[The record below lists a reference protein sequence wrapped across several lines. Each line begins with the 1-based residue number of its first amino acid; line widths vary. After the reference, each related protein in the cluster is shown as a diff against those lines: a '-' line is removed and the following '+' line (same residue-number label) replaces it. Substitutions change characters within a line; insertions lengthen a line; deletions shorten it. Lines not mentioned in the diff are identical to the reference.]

1 MTSKPDWIPQEGF
14 IVELVRSLSREL
26 CNPVTSIKT
35 AVKLLELPNLKPSQR
50 QHYLQVISEECD
62 RQNRLIQSLVELTT
76 LGDMKNA
83 EPVPIVIP
91 DFIPAIVSTFQPLAQ
106 EKGVMLAYT
115 VPAEMPLLWSVPVLV
130 RKIIV
135 QLLDNALR
143 ATPVN
148 GRIWVTAHCPDPTH
162 LHLEIRDTG
171 IGIPAADL
179 PRIFDHFGCERILHQ
194 EDLSLDTQSV
204 ERQITGRDPV
214 PLGSDLL
221 IIPVLMGI
229 PNPPKGGHV
238 FVGTIPAVAKEK
250 IRTVFI
256 HRENI

>member
-1 MTSKPDWIPQEGF
+1 MTPKPDWIPQEGF
-14 IVELVRSLSREL
+14 IAELVHNLSREL

-50 QHYLQVISEECD
+50 QHYLQVIAEECD

-179 PRIFDHFGCERILHQ
+179 PRIFERFYRIREHKQGGIGMGLTLVQQLVYFLGGQIRVQSHVGQ
-194 EDLSLDTQSV
+194 GTTFVVELPLSKL
-204 ERQITGRDPV
+204 E
-214 PLGSDLL
+214 
-221 IIPVLMGI
+221 
-229 PNPPKGGHV
+229 PKEPKQA
-238 FVGTIPAVAKEK
+238 T
-250 IRTVFI
+250 
-256 HRENI
+256 